1 MHVLFRRLDMRNFLM
16 RTSLLLIVLLHFFR
30 LRGVEGVRVVDASI
44 MPQVISV
51 NTMSTTIAIAEKA
64 ADLIKQEYFL
74 S

>member
-1 MHVLFRRLDMRNFLM
+1 MRNFLM
-16 RTSLLLIVLLHFFR
+16 RTSLLLIVHLHFFR
-30 LRGVEGVRVVDASI
+30 LRGVEGERVVDASI